1 MLFDQ
6 VAVTPGVMSQ
16 TYTVTNTW
24 RAGPNDTLDN
34 SEEEENPLYTT
45 ANADTSGV
53 ETVID
58 VEEVGSDHEADRIV
72 QNLETLE
79 IAPNPNEENVS
90 EPVAG
95 RSGPRNTPLRP
106 ATLNLRP
113 ALNEDMAIG
122 QNSIPPDNGV
132 RCECVQPCNCP
143 PTMRLREP
151 FSINDVPLGHE
162 AVVPVE
168 VRCGCDQPCSCPVRN
183 TQMGLHVIAPTGY
196 TLPALGTQSI

>member
-1 MLFDQ
+1 
-6 VAVTPGVMSQ
+6 MSQ

-90 EPVAG
+90 E
-95 RSGPRNTPLRP
+95 RY
-106 ATLNLRP
+106 LNL
-113 ALNEDMAIG
+113 
-122 QNSIPPDNGV
+122 
-132 RCECVQPCNCP
+132 
-143 PTMRLREP
+143 PT
-151 FSINDVPLGHE
+151 I
-162 AVVPVE
+162 
-168 VRCGCDQPCSCPVRN
+168 
-183 TQMGLHVIAPTGY
+183 
-196 TLPALGTQSI
+196 